1 MGKRKGYSHV
11 VYNGLSYGKKKAHY
25 AGAGGTRHP
34 APDSGWETG
43 VSYSS
48 CCHGAF
54 CGSTG
59 SFSEGLRLCGA
70 KPASNTK
77 PYSNGYAPSAPHGDS
92 DSSTYAY
99 FHTRTDTYT
108 AADAHSGGYINRN
121 TNTNSN
127 ARAPS
132 GAASSA
138 RG

>member
-25 AGAGGTRHP
+25 ASAGCTRHP
-34 APDSGWETG
+34 APKSGWETG
-43 VSYSS
+43 VSYTS
-48 CCHGAF
+48 CSHGAF

-99 FHTRTDTYT
+99 FH
-108 AADAHSGGYINRN
+108 A
-121 TNTNSN
+121 
-127 ARAPS
+127 
-132 GAASSA
+132 
-138 RG
+138 